1 MVSPVGCGRRAVVE
15 FAGEGEGGRGKQISF
30 YSNIAEVTL
39 EINI

>member
-1 MVSPVGCGRRAVVE
+1 MVSPVGCGRMAVIVG
-15 FAGEGEGGRGKQISF
+15 FAWSMGGGKQISF